1 MNHRSGRRCGDIS
14 VGLKRMKAQ
23 KGCGLH
29 RLVWGLSRGV
39 IKERTI
45 LRSHHAKYIFDEIV
59 EALDKLD
66 STTEAEWH
74 HADAR

>member
-1 MNHRSGRRCGDIS
+1 
-14 VGLKRMKAQ
+14 MKAQ

-39 IKERTI
+39 IKERKI

-66 STTEAEWH
+66 STT
-74 HADAR
+74 